1 MLSIFP
7 PDNHAPVGDSAVLS
21 HALWVDLLDP
31 SPAESAAVTATL
43 GAAVPLEWSLT
54 EIEPSSRL
62 RIRDDVL
69 FMSTPTA
76 THRQTDAGIVAPI
89 GFVLSKDRLVTVRYT
104 QMAAFDAVAA
114 KFEAGRT
121 TPKTSLDVF
130 DELIDEIS
138 DRVADALE
146 ELNVELS
153 DLSIEAFQKDHLR
166 GRNPNR
172 ATQLLRGQLRQVG
185 RIGDRLSDIRNGL
198 LGIARVVNFVEQFCA
213 DWTRG
218 VARPRIISLRND
230 IAALSE
236 YEEHLATKTQ
246 FVLDALVGLIS
257 IAQNDIFKVLTIVS
271 IVGIPPTLMAG
282 IYGMNFEH
290 MPELHW
296 AWGYEWG
303 WGVIIVSAII
313 PLIWFKLKGW
323 F

>member
-1 MLSIFP
+1 MLSVYP
-7 PDNHAPVGDSAVLS
+7 PPQGASDGEFAAVS
-21 HALWVDLLDP
+21 DALWVDLLDP
-31 SPAESAAVTATL
+31 TAAETAGVAATL
-43 GAAVPLEWSLT
+43 GAAVPSEWALN

-62 RIRDDVL
+62 RIRDGVL
-69 FMSTPTA
+69 FMSTPSA
-76 THRQTDAGIVAPI
+76 THRQADAVVVAPI
-89 GFVLSKDRLVTVRYT
+89 GFVLSPDRLVTVRYT
-104 QMAAFDAVAA
+104 PMPSFDAVAA
-114 KFEAGRT
+114 KFAPGRT

-130 DELIDEIS
+130 IELVDEIV

-146 ELNVELS
+146 EMNAELS
-153 DLSIEAFQKDHLR
+153 GLSLEAFQKDHLR
-166 GRNPNR
+166 GRDPNR
-172 ATQLLRGQLRQVG
+172 STQLLRVQLRQVG

-198 LGIARVVNFVEQFCA
+198 LGVGRIVNFVDQFCA
-213 DWTRG
+213 DWTAG
-218 VARPRIISLRND
+218 VARSRLISIRND
-230 IAALSE
+230 VTALGE

-282 IYGMNFEH
+282 VYGMNFEH
-290 MPELHW
+290 MPEYHW

-313 PLIWFKLKGW
+313 PLVWFKLKGW

>member
-1 MLSIFP
+1 MLSVYP
-7 PDNHAPVGDSAVLS
+7 PVHDSRARDFNS
-21 HALWVDLLDP
+21 TSEALWVDLLDP
-31 SPAESAAVTATL
+31 TPEETASVSATL
-43 GAAVPLEWSLT
+43 GEAVPAEWSLT

-62 RIRDDVL
+62 RIRNDVL

-76 THRQTDAGIVAPI
+76 THRRTDGAVVAPI
-89 GFVLSKDRLVTVRYT
+89 GFVLSKDRIVTVRYT
-104 QMAAFDAVAA
+104 PMSAFDAVAA
-114 KFEAGRT
+114 KFEPGRS

-130 DELIDEIS
+130 DDLIDEIS
-138 DRVADALE
+138 DHVADALE
-146 ELNVELS
+146 EINVELS

-166 GRNPNR
+166 GRDPNR
-172 ATQLLRGQLRQVG
+172 STQLLQKQLRQLG

-198 LGIARVVNFVEQFCA
+198 LGVARVVNFVEQFCA
-213 DWTRG
+213 DWTGG
-218 VARPRIISLRND
+218 VARPRLVSLRND
-230 IAALSE
+230 VSALSE
-236 YEEHLATKTQ
+236 YEEHLASKTQ
-246 FVLDALVGLIS
+246 FVLDAIVGLIS

-282 IYGMNFEH
+282 VYGMNFEH

-303 WGVIIVSAII
+303 LGVIIVSAII